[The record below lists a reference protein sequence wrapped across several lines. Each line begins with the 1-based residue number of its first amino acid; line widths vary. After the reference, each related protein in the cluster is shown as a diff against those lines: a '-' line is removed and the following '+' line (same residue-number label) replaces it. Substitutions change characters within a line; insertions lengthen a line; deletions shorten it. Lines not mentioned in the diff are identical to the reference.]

1 MNSNQLY
8 FRLLRYV
15 KPYWRMFA
23 LSMFGTIVVAATE
36 PAMPALLK
44 PMLDGSF
51 VAKDQSTIV
60 LVPLLLVA
68 LFVVRGIA
76 SYVSTVGINWVA
88 SKVVMDLREEMF
100 HKLIALPAKYY
111 DDYPAGNL
119 ISKVAYDVSQ
129 VTQAA
134 TNTLI
139 VLVRDSLAIA
149 GLLGWMLYL
158 NWKLSLVAFLVVP
171 PIAFVVRTVSTRL
184 RSLNRSLQQN
194 MGDMT
199 HVLEESL
206 GGNRV
211 VKIFNGQQYEADR
224 FNRIN
229 NWIRRYQMKLIM
241 ASAIN
246 VPVVQLVAVIALAVI
261 VYIASLQSIENEITV
276 GGFVSFFGAMAML
289 FSPLKRLT
297 NINEQLQRGLAAA
310 ESVFGLI
317 DELPETDS
325 GTVSLIKARGKLE
338 FRNVS
343 LAYDGGKDAAIK
355 NFNLVINPG
364 ETVALVGPSGSGKT
378 SLINLIPRFYCPT
391 QGQILLDDIDIV
403 TLRLA
408 DLRANLALV
417 SQDVLLFNDTIAAN
431 IAYGSLAG
439 KTDSE
444 ISHAAEKAYAMEFI
458 QHLPQGLQTPIGAN
472 GVRLSGGQRQR
483 LAIARALLKNAPLLI
498 LDEATSALDTQSE
511 HQIQAALDTLRHGRT
526 TLVIAHRLSTIEKAD
541 RIVVMHKGEIVETGS
556 HADLLANDGVYAAL
570 YRNQIAD
577 SQSALDEAARAS

>member
-15 KPYWRMFA
+15 KPYWRMFL
-23 LSMFGTIVVAATE
+23 LSMLGTIVVAATE

-51 VAKDQSTIV
+51 IAKDPDMIV
-60 LVPLLLVA
+60 LIPLLLVG
-68 LFVVRGIA
+68 LFVIRGIA

-88 SKVVMDLREEMF
+88 NKVVMDLREEMF
-100 HKLIALPAKYY
+100 RKLITLPAKYY

-119 ISKVAYDVSQ
+119 ISKISYDVNQ

-139 VLVRDSLAIA
+139 VLVRDSLTIA
-149 GLLGWMLYL
+149 GLLAWMFYL

-171 PIAFVVRTVSTRL
+171 PIAFVVRSVSTRL
-184 RSLNRSLQQN
+184 RHLNRSLQQS

-211 VKIFNGQQYEADR
+211 VKIFDGQQYEASR
-224 FNRIN
+224 FNLIN
-229 NWIRRYQMKLIM
+229 NWIRRYQMKLVM

-261 VYIASLQSIENEITV
+261 VYIASLQSLDNEITV

-289 FSPLKRLT
+289 FAPLKKLT

-317 DELPETDS
+317 DEQPEVDS
-325 GTVSLIKARGKLE
+325 GTVPLKKASGKLE
-338 FRNVS
+338 FRDVS
-343 LAYDGGKDAAIK
+343 LAYDGSKNPAIQ
-355 NFNLVINPG
+355 NFTLVIHPG
-364 ETVALVGPSGSGKT
+364 ETVALVGQSGSGKT
-378 SLINLIPRFYCPT
+378 SLVNLIPRFYRPT
-391 QGQILLDDIDIV
+391 QGQILLDDMDID

-408 DLRANLALV
+408 DLRANIALV
-417 SQDVLLFNDTIAAN
+417 SQDVVLFNDTVAAN
-431 IAYGSLAG
+431 IAYGALAQ
-439 KTDSE
+439 KTEAE
-444 ISHAAEKAYAMEFI
+444 IIAAAEKAYAMEFI
-458 QHLPQGLQTPIGAN
+458 QAMPQGLQTLIGAN

-483 LAIARALLKNAPLLI
+483 LAIARALLKNAPILI

-511 HQIQAALDTLRHGRT
+511 YQIQAALETLRQGRT
-526 TLVIAHRLSTIEKAD
+526 TIVIAHRLSTIEKAD
-541 RIVVMHKGEIVETGS
+541 RIVVMQKGEIIETGS
-556 HADLLANDGVYAAL
+556 HIELLAKNNVYATL
-570 YRNQIAD
+570 YRTQIAAED
-577 SQSALDEAARAS
+577 SRYAS